1 MKKKKLVILVLTGV
15 LAVSE
20 FTGCG
25 DKKDS
30 SKVTIGIGQFAE
42 HGSLDN
48 CRKGFIEGLKEEGY
62 VEGDNLKI
70 TTMMVTHNLRVA
82 VEYGDRLVMMHK
94 GNVVLDVRGEEKRK
108 TDIDD
113 ILDKFNKISI
123 ECGN

>member
-30 SKVTIGIGQFAE
+30 FKVTIGIGQFAE